1 MKTKII
7 VTLGMAIAAA
17 TTLAV
22 TDAEAAKSKRTTCA
36 MATGEGTG
44 ITEALARSNAA
55 TSLNNVVS
63 KVKVKRTG
71 PVKTTCTKSMA
82 GLVTTCKSTQRF
94 CQ

>member
-1 MKTKII
+1 MNKILLTI
-7 VTLGMAIAAA
+7 GFAIAATA
-17 TTLAV
+17 SLTT

-36 MATGEGTG
+36 MAAGEGTG
-44 ITEALARSNAA
+44 VTEALARSNAA

-82 GLVTTCKSTQRF
+82 GIVTTCQSKQRF